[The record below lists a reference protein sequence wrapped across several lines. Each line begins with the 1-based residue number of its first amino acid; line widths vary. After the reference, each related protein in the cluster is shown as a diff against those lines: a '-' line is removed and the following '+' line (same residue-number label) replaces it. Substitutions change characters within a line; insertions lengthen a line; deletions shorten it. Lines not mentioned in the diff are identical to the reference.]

1 MGRAEY
7 EEEQQEL
14 KGIAATLLCLA
25 VLAEFLCI
33 VPLRVRVLVLS
44 LLRPSEAVARAF
56 AMEQAGGAL
65 ALPPATVCG
74 PDGDGCAEALRLAL
88 CFRVLAA
95 IITADLQGS
104 AAGRRPF
111 RGGPDRPLAQSVPAI
126 AWQSHA
132 RQARRATAFLGTG
145 RIDTS

>member
-25 VLAEFLCI
+25 VLAEVLCI
-33 VPLRVRVLVLS
+33 VPFRVRVLVLS

-56 AMEQAGGAL
+56 AMEQAGSAF

-74 PDGDGCAEALRLAL
+74 PDGDGCAEALRLAF

-95 IITADLQGS
+95 IIAGLQGS

-111 RGGPDRPLAQSVPAI
+111 RGGPDRRLAQSAPAL
-126 AWQSHA
+126 AWQIHVK
-132 RQARRATAFLGTG
+132 QARRATAFLGTG
-145 RIDTS
+145 SIDTS